1 MIGAT
6 DLTQDTRSA
15 EIAKILISESCG
27 VDHIAYA
34 TPNTTKTLEIFE
46 ALGYRTVIHKK
57 HIERFNIFVSK
68 LINSKNDVAEIVE
81 IYDKSKRSPI
91 DNYVKDNQ
99 CTVYH
104 VCYKVDDFNVTCK
117 ALRDMGSLVVTKP
130 FESYLFDGYMV
141 SHMFNQS
148 LGLFE
153 IFGRKKNEHN

>member
-1 MIGAT
+1 MIDA
-6 DLTQDTRSA
+6 LNLIQDSDNTRIA
-15 EIAKILISESCG
+15 EILISESSG

-34 TPNTTKTLEIFE
+34 TPNTTETLALLES
-46 ALGYRTVIHKK
+46 LGYRTVIHKK

-68 LINSKNDVAEIVE
+68 LINSKNDVAEVVE

-104 VCYKVDDFNVTCK
+104 ICYKVDDFNATYK

-153 IFGRKKNEHN
+153 IFGRKKDERD